1 MCYLIE
7 NAVIYCHY
15 HLVTFHV
22 QDLKVF
28 DLSNGLVS
36 VTCVFAEGSLA
47 DGCLVIFINE
57 HNESWEHV
65 INKTSGEE
73 NVTEYITIPNGI
85 YHTVGVYDIINS
97 EACDVIS
104 KTVEFELIVNISF
117 IHTTTSS
124 IVETDLT
131 SKLCIIII
139 TFRSSCVLRLSC
151 DIHKVYNHQF

>member
-1 MCYLIE
+1 MRTQSYI
-7 NAVIYCHY
+7 AIH
-15 HLVTFHV
+15 HLATFHV

-73 NVTEYITIPNGI
+73 NVTEYITIPNDI
-85 YHTVGVYDIINS
+85 YHTVNVYDIVNGKP
-97 EACDVIS
+97 CDMIS
-104 KTVEFELIVNISF
+104 KTVQFEVIVNISF
-117 IHTTTSS
+117 IYTTASS
-124 IVETDLT
+124 TVETSRT
-131 SKLCIIII
+131 SK
-139 TFRSSCVLRLSC
+139 
-151 DIHKVYNHQF
+151 

>member
-1 MCYLIE
+1 MSFI
-7 NAVIYCHY
+7 AH
-15 HLVTFHV
+15 HLATFHV

-73 NVTEYITIPNGI
+73 NVTEYITIPI
-85 YHTVGVYDIINS
+85 DILYHTVRVYDIVNS
-97 EACDVIS
+97 EACDMIS
-104 KTVEFELIVNISF
+104 KTVEFEVIVNISF
-117 IHTTTSS
+117 IYATASSSVETSS
-124 IVETDLT
+124 T
-131 SKLCIIII
+131 SK
-139 TFRSSCVLRLSC
+139 
-151 DIHKVYNHQF
+151 

>member
-1 MCYLIE
+1 MRTLIT
-7 NAVIYCHY
+7 IIDH
-15 HLVTFHV
+15 HLATFHV

-47 DGCLVIFINE
+47 DGCLVIE
-57 HNESWEHV
+57 HNKSWEHV

-85 YHTVGVYDIINS
+85 YHTVEVYDIINS

-104 KTVEFELIVNISF
+104 KTVEFEVIVNISF

-124 IVETDLT
+124 VVETDPT
-131 SKLCIIII
+131 SKLCISIII
-139 TFRSSCVLRLSC
+139 LFSLIFLCVRLSC
-151 DIHKVYNHQF
+151 DIHTVYKHQF

>member
-1 MCYLIE
+1 M
-7 NAVIYCHY
+7 
-15 HLVTFHV
+15 
-22 QDLKVF
+22 
-28 DLSNGLVS
+28 
-36 VTCVFAEGSLA
+36 TCVFAQGSSA

-85 YHTVGVYDIINS
+85 YHTVGVYDIIDS
-97 EACDVIS
+97 EACDMIS

-117 IHTTTSS
+117 IHTITSS

-131 SKLCIIII
+131 SKL
-139 TFRSSCVLRLSC
+139 L
-151 DIHKVYNHQF
+151 

>member
-1 MCYLIE
+1 M
-7 NAVIYCHY
+7 
-15 HLVTFHV
+15 
-22 QDLKVF
+22 
-28 DLSNGLVS
+28 
-36 VTCVFAEGSLA
+36 TCVFAEGSSA

-85 YHTVGVYDIINS
+85 YHTVRVYDIVKS
-97 EACDVIS
+97 EACDMIS

-131 SKLCIIII
+131 SKL
-139 TFRSSCVLRLSC
+139 
-151 DIHKVYNHQF
+151 